1 MTPVGIIS
9 GAGWAGGAWL
19 VDTLKDT
26 ASPAKT
32 PLNATRIARA
42 DVLTQL
48 GASVVE
54 RATDGLEACRGERV
68 ATIGGSVLASL
79 RTNEKYERRRL
90 RTGRAPPRDFP
101 YTAPNAW
108 MGEIAA
114 ALGVRG
120 PNLCLVGSSDV
131 GLVGVATA
139 IRMIASD
146 VCDRA
151 VVVVAESLPDDRSLL
166 PETCLGWVD
175 GAATVVLERGG
186 KDALAMVRAGWGGE
200 PMPSDESLPSSVD
213 ALVRLMLCAR
223 GDVTVRITAPAAV
236 GAACW
241 VEVEPCLGR

>member
-1 MTPVGIIS
+1 MTPVGILS

-26 ASPAKT
+26 SLAKT
-32 PLNATRIARA
+32 PLDATRIARA

-54 RATDGLEACRGERV
+54 RATDGLEACRAERV

-79 RTNEKYERRRL
+79 RTNERYERRRL

-114 ALGVRG
+114 ALGARG

-151 VVVVAESLPDDRSLL
+151 VVVVAESLPEDRSLL
-166 PETCLGWVD
+166 PESCLGWVD
-175 GAATVVLERGG
+175 GAAVVVLERGG
-186 KDALAMVRAGWGGE
+186 KDAIAIVRAGWGE
-200 PMPSDESLPSSVD
+200 PMPSDEVLPSSVD
-213 ALVRLMLCAR
+213 ALVRLMLSAR
-223 GDVTVRITAPAAV
+223 GDVTARVTAPAAV

-241 VEVEPCLGR
+241 VDVEPCPGR